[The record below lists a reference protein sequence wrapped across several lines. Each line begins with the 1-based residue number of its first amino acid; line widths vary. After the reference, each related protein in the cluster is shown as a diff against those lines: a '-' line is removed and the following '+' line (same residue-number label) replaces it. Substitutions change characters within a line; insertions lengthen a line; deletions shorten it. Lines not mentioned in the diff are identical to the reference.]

1 MNQYLHPWVIALFL
15 LVFTVMSIIAMIRLF
30 RQKNALGTVLLLLS
44 TLIFGYSTWI
54 AATLQT

>member
-1 MNQYLHPWVIALFL
+1 VNQYLHPWVIALFL

>member
-15 LVFTVMSIIAMIRLF
+15 LVFTVMSITAMIRLF